1 MHPALPSL
9 QDPGRGAGARVV
21 KGERWNGTGTGGA
34 RETGEAFLGL
44 DDRWASKAERS
55 GLGVASKET
64 WGRARAV
71 VEEM

>member
-1 MHPALPSL
+1 
-9 QDPGRGAGARVV
+9 VV